1 MFCFPA
7 GLYLVFCTEKA
18 GIFTLLS
25 LCLHLAGG
33 GSRCCTDAGAH
44 LARLKSP
51 LSDASRGRCGQD
63 MVVKIQDAARNSIG
77 SRMPAK
83 SLELQHTLRLI
94 RELDVE
100 TREIESEIQAIMD
113 EMHSRITTITG
124 IGCCMGAMILAGTG
138 DF

>member
-1 MFCFPA
+1 M
-7 GLYLVFCTEKA
+7 
-18 GIFTLLS
+18 
-25 LCLHLAGG
+25 
-33 GSRCCTDAGAH
+33 
-44 LARLKSP
+44 
-51 LSDASRGRCGQD
+51 
-63 MVVKIQDAARNSIG
+63 KIQDAARNSIG

-83 SLELQHTLRLI
+83 SLELQPTLRLI

-124 IGCCMGAMILAGTG
+124 IGCCMVAMILAGTG